1 MEFDIENRRHLALLV
16 LAVAGTMIVASIGFQ
31 TLSENPLV
39 PDADLNAS
47 DAADEYNLTGS
58 GTTGMLVVEHDGGE
72 SVSLANVDLILGS
85 RSEGLHFNQ
94 SHDWRV
100 EVGEFVYE
108 TRLNGEQIDGGADLT
123 RGDRLT
129 VENSGGNTDTNA
141 TFDVRVR
148 LYHFPSQTM
157 ILDQRVDIE

>member
-16 LAVAGTMIVASIGFQ
+16 LVVAGTMTVASIGFQ

-47 DAADEYNLTGS
+47 DAADEYNLSGP
-58 GTTGMLVVEHDGGE
+58 GTTEMVVVEHVGGE
-72 SVSLANVDLILGS
+72 SVPLSDVDLILGS

-100 EVGEFVYE
+100 EVGDFVYE
-108 TRLNGEQIDGGADLT
+108 TRLNGDSVDDDAHLT
-123 RGDRLT
+123 QGDRLT
-129 VENSGGNTDTNA
+129 VVNTRGTAGTNA

-157 ILDQRVDIE
+157 ILDRRVDVE